1 MDQNNNNQP
10 KGKFTA
16 NDFSEFIH
24 TPRGK
29 AVLFFGIYLVFFIVL
44 AMMAHIGGQ
53 GSVIGSTDLNLD
65 SPYYDLSSIK
75 EGNYA
80 FSYQF
85 VIDGVTSTYTGTH
98 YDKKALFSDEV
109 NQYYQDDTLFMRMQD
124 GVWIRSDAP
133 YPLSSLTDANVIEN
147 LLESATYV
155 SRTELATGEE
165 AINYQISTTTLV
177 LLLDG
182 LEVDLDDAVNTIQLQ
197 KDENGEIVEIQYDV
211 SSYAKYRGLATDHFR
226 FTLSYSDFGE
236 IEEITQPS

>member
-10 KGKFTA
+10 KSKFTA
-16 NDFSEFIH
+16 KDFSEFIH

-98 YDKKALFSDEV
+98 YDKKALFSDGSI
-109 NQYYQDDTLFMRMQD
+109 QYYQDDTLLMRNQD
-124 GVWIRSDAP
+124 GVWIRCDFP
-133 YPLSSLTDANVIEN
+133 YPLSSLTEPTVIES
-147 LLESATYV
+147 LLEKATYV
-155 SRTELATGEE
+155 SKTELATGEE

-177 LLLDG
+177 QLLDG
-182 LEVDLDDAVNTIQLQ
+182 LEVDLDDSVNTIQLR
-197 KDENGEIVEIQYDV
+197 KDETGVIVEIQYDV
-211 SSYAKYRGLATDHFR
+211 SSYAKYKGLALDQFR
-226 FTLSYSDFGE
+226 LILSYSDFGE
-236 IEEITQPS
+236 VEKITQPS